1 MTTAPTTTA
10 SAAPVFEVVVEEVS
24 ATGLDTTWREGCPVG
39 PSDLR
44 MLTLSHHGYDGQVH
58 MGQLV
63 IHADWVT
70 DVSEVFR
77 SLFEAGFP
85 IERIEPM
92 SVYAA
97 DDDAAMAANNSSAF
111 NCRFVRGTNRWSEH
125 SYGRAIDLNPLTNP
139 WVRASEVVP
148 SNGVTDRDPSTPG
161 LIVGGDVVVDS
172 FAAIGWEWGGY
183 WSNSKDYMHFS
194 STGR

>member
-1 MTTAPTTTA
+1 M
-10 SAAPVFEVVVEEVS
+10 EEVT
-24 ATGLDTTWREGCPVG
+24 ATSLDTTWREGCPVG
-39 PSDLR
+39 PTDLR
-44 MLTLSHHGYDGQVH
+44 MLTLSHVGYDGQVH
-58 MGQLV
+58 IGQIV

-70 DVSEVFR
+70 DASEVFR
-77 SLFEAGFP
+77 SLFDAEFP

-92 SVYAA
+92 SVYGA
-97 DDDAAMAANNSSAF
+97 DDDAAMAANNSSGF
-111 NCRFVRGTNRWSEH
+111 NCRNVRGTDRWSEH
-125 SYGRAIDLNPLTNP
+125 SYGRAIDLSPLTNP

-148 SNGVTDRDPSTPG
+148 HNGVTDRDASTPG

-172 FAAIGWEWGGY
+172 FAAIGWAWGGY